1 MSQFVELT
9 DYDASI
15 HREILDALIREDN
28 SIIEICEDRAIT
40 EMRCYL
46 SKRYD
51 CDQLFSATGTER
63 NQLVLMMVVDIVVK
77 VNNQDVTYQKLPA
90 NLDIADFGTNGI
102 VVADN
107 KLAMNSEI
115 MSLKQKSVDALNNM
129 DFHQQVILN
138 CDKMLSDLNP
148 EFAEKQ
154 QQQAEINELKTQ
166 VSDLTRNISNL
177 MQMNK
182 DLIAQLKYNKE
193 EIKHENVGN

>member
-1 MSQFVELT
+1 LLEVGSVISVSMPTPKYPVPQVFGQPQE
-9 DYDASI
+9 
-15 HREILDALIREDN
+15 
-28 SIIEICEDRAIT
+28 
-40 EMRCYL
+40 
-46 SKRYD
+46 
-51 CDQLFSATGTER
+51 
-63 NQLVLMMVVDIVVK
+63 MVVDIVVK